1 LIQIAKERFEHISHY
16 MLAMKET
23 IILLFFLFSSVGTFS
38 QASGSRLTISHLKG
52 DFYIYTTY
60 GTFKGDPVPS
70 NSMYMVTSKGVV
82 LFDTPW
88 DSTQFQ
94 PLLDSIRIRHHQNV
108 ILCISTHFHD
118 DRTAGL
124 EFYKQ
129 KGIKT
134 FTTERTDEFSKMKNG
149 KRAEFL
155 IFQDTLFTVGQHRFQ
170 TYYGGQGHSP
180 DNIVIWFD
188 KEKILY
194 GGCLVKSTEAEDLG
208 NLSDAN
214 VKAWALTIKK
224 IQQKF
229 GDPIYI
235 IPGHLDWQSNESL
248 THTLMLIDQYNEKT
262 EGKAE

>member
-1 LIQIAKERFEHISHY
+1 MREL
-16 MLAMKET
+16 
-23 IILLFFLFSSVGTFS
+23 IILSFFMLSLSG
-38 QASGSRLTISHLKG
+38 ASGQTSIRKLNISHLTG
-52 DFYIYTTY
+52 DFYVYTTY
-60 GTFKGDPVPS
+60 GSDNGNPFPA
-70 NSMYMVTSKGVV
+70 NSMYLVTSKGVV

-94 PLLDSIRIRHHQNV
+94 PLLDSIKIKHNQDV
-108 ILCISTHFHD
+108 VLCISTHFHE

-124 EFYKQ
+124 EFYRR

-134 FTTERTDEFSKMKNG
+134 YTTVQTDNLSKERNN

-155 IFQDTLFTVGQHRFQ
+155 IYKDTLFAIGQHRFQ

-194 GGCLVKSTEAEDLG
+194 GGCLVKSTEAANLG

-214 VKAWALTIKK
+214 VKAWTATITK
-224 IQQKF
+224 IQHKF
-229 GDPIYI
+229 RNPTYI
-235 IPGHLDWQSNESL
+235 IPGHLDWHSKESL
-248 THTLMLIDQYNEKT
+248 AHTLDLIQQYEEIKYR
-262 EGKAE
+262 

>member
-1 LIQIAKERFEHISHY
+1 
-16 MLAMKET
+16 MKGLVT
-23 IILLFFLFSSVGTFS
+23 VFFFLLSLSI
-38 QASGSRLTISHLKG
+38 ASGQSPNRGLIISPLTG
-52 DFYIYTTY
+52 DFYIYTSFGSY
-60 GTFKGDPVPS
+60 QGAPVPA
-70 NSMYMVTSKGVV
+70 NGMYMLTAKGAV

-94 PLLDSIRIRHHQNV
+94 PLLDSIKIKHNQEV
-108 ILCISTHFHD
+108 VLCISTHFHE

-124 EFYKQ
+124 EFYRRM
-129 KGIKT
+129 GIKT
-134 FTTERTDEFSKMKNG
+134 YTTDLTDSMSTLRNE

-155 IFQDTLFTVGQHRFQ
+155 IHNDTLFTMGEHTFQ
-170 TYYGGQGHSP
+170 TYYGGQGHSQ

-214 VKAWALTIKK
+214 VKAWAITIKN

-229 GDPIYI
+229 GTPNYI
-235 IPGHLDWQSNESL
+235 IPGHLDWHSKESL
-248 THTLMLIDQYNEKT
+248 THTLNLIQQYKGNN
-262 EGKAE
+262 

>member
-1 LIQIAKERFEHISHY
+1 
-16 MLAMKET
+16 MKGFT
-23 IILLFFLFSSVGTFS
+23 ILSILLFSLPGAYCQT
-38 QASGSRLTISHLKG
+38 ATPRLLITHLTG
-52 DFYIYTTY
+52 DFYIYTTCGSY
-60 GTFKGDPVPS
+60 QGNPVPS

-94 PLLDSIRIRHHQNV
+94 PLLDSIRIKHNKNV
-108 ILCISTHFHD
+108 VLCISTHFHE

-124 EFYKQ
+124 EYYRQ

-134 FTTERTDEFSKMKNG
+134 YTTYRTDEISKARNQ

-155 IFQDTLFTVGQHRFQ
+155 IYKDSIFTIGQHVFQ
-170 TYYGGQGHSP
+170 TYYAGQGHSP

-214 VKAWALTIKK
+214 VKAWAVTIKK
-224 IQQKF
+224 IQDKF
-229 GDPIYI
+229 RNPNYI
-235 IPGHLDWQSNESL
+235 IPGHLDWQSKESL
-248 THTLMLIDQYNEKT
+248 THTLNLIQQYEEKK
-262 EGKAE
+262 E